1 MQMSISAAIDQNSR
15 FRQRAVN
22 RRNMPTIMSARLH
35 VCIVL
40 YRPNANWLRRSLQA
54 TINGCAHAV
63 QNGGIISAR
72 IDLVNNDPAA
82 APAVAAQLAEAERNL
97 APNVSLQQIDAVKNL
112 GFGAGN
118 NLSLRSSTADY
129 VLVINPDVE
138 MQPDALSNGIRHLA
152 TEPDC
157 GMVSPVAVFPDGQP
171 QHLVKRHPGILTL
184 ALRGFAPRAIQ
195 ALFVERLA
203 RYECREVSF
212 DQTIRGCEIV
222 SGCWMLM
229 RGSLWRQLGGFDE
242 RFFLY
247 FEDFDLCHR
256 ASQLARIDRVSAC
269 RIAHAGGNAGRKGLA
284 HIMLFVRSALTY
296 FNKHG
301 WRW

>member
-1 MQMSISAAIDQNSR
+1 
-15 FRQRAVN
+15 
-22 RRNMPTIMSARLH
+22 MPTIMSARLH

-40 YRPNANWLRRSLQA
+40 YRPDANWLRRSLHA
-54 TINGCAHAV
+54 TLNACARA
-63 QNGGIISAR
+63 ISDGDVASAA
-72 IDLVNNDPAA
+72 IDVVNNDLSAASAVTAALDEVRHQLTPAIA
-82 APAVAAQLAEAERNL
+82 LR
-97 APNVSLQQIDAVKNL
+97 QIDAPQNL

-118 NLSLRSSTADY
+118 NLALRDSSSDY

-152 TEPDC
+152 AAPDC
-157 GMVSPVAVFPDGQP
+157 GMVSPVAMFPDGQP
-171 QHLVKRHPGILTL
+171 QYLVKRHPGLLTL
-184 ALRGFAPRAIQ
+184 ALRGFAPRVIQ
-195 ALFVERLA
+195 ALFAERLA
-203 RYECREVSF
+203 RYERREVGF
-212 DQTIRGCEIV
+212 DQTILGCEIV

-247 FEDFDLCHR
+247 FEDFDLCLR
-256 ASQLARIDRVSAC
+256 ASRLARLDRVSDC
-269 RIAHAGGNAGRKGLA
+269 RIVHAGGHAGRKGWA
-284 HIMLFVRSALTY
+284 HIMLFSRSALMY